1 MSINTQKLLDEIER
15 RYAALDSTSSLSELQ
30 RVSELNTRKDAPIL
44 TGAIQYGSLNQ
55 ANAPS
60 GIGDSA
66 KVGEIFFVADQQL
79 DSNGR
84 FYFRSQEGFIN
95 MKTALDSSENASIT
109 TAASAGGGAPS
120 TPFQSAGSS
129 RAYIANGFKGP
140 TYSATVEKFL
150 FAASANATNVS
161 GLTLNWAGSAVG
173 GSRSTTDGYA
183 AGGYTAPG
191 ARVKTIDKFPFA
203 SEDAVADQGDVLA
216 EKNFLQSMP
225 IVSTTHGYFVGGFPS
240 NNQIQKFAFASTGN
254 TTDTGDLINSHNFGM
269 GTNSAEYGYSLQDN
283 TNQRWPFASDGNAV
297 DVGDASPATS
307 SGINRGASF
316 QTTAIGYY
324 AGGRDAGS
332 PGTLHSHIQ
341 KFPFASGTVNM
352 TDTTYDLSDSKMDM
366 MSASSS
372 THGYRA
378 GGTPPSVN
386 LIERYTFASEANVA
400 DVGDLTGTRSAGASS
415 YV

>member
-1 MSINTQKLLDEIER
+1 MAINIKNLQERIQKKIFSVSPSTPTADLGDIVEAATLATGSLRQYDSAGLLPSVTSTQAQIAYTKKDNAIKHKSANTTTWKTLTSDA
-15 RYAALDSTSSLSELQ
+15 YAA
-30 RVSELNTRKDAPIL
+30 
-44 TGAIQYGSLNQ
+44 GA
-55 ANAPS
+55 
-60 GIGDSA
+60 
-66 KVGEIFFVADQQL
+66 
-79 DSNGR
+79 
-84 FYFRSQEGFIN
+84 
-95 MKTALDSSENASIT
+95 
-109 TAASAGGGAPS
+109 AAAAPS

-129 RAYIANGFKGP
+129 RAYIANGLKVSS
-140 TYSATVEKFL
+140 YSATVEKYL

-183 AGGYTAPG
+183 AGGYTTPG

-203 SEDAVADQGDVLA
+203 SEDAVSDQGDVLS

-254 TTDTGDLINSHNFGM
+254 TTDTGDLINSHNYGL

-297 DVGDASPATS
+297 DVGDTSPTTS
-307 SGINRGASF
+307 NGINRGASF

-324 AGGRDAGS
+324 AGGRNPAS
-332 PGTLHSHIQ
+332 PGTLYSHIQ

-352 TDTTYDLSDSKMDM
+352 TDTTYDLSDSKIDM

-378 GGTPPSVN
+378 GGTPPAVN
-386 LIERYTFASEANVA
+386 VIERYTFASEANVA
-400 DVGDLTGTRSAGASS
+400 DVGDLTAVRYLGASS